1 MTIQSNLKSLEAE
14 VFIGKLFLNRLKFRA
29 EMSFGFVFD
38 CLSRAIGR
46 IGELFLEQI
55 CCKS

>member
-1 MTIQSNLKSLEAE
+1 MEAE
-14 VFIGKLFLNRLKFRA
+14 VFIEKLFLNRLKFRA
-29 EMSFGFVFD
+29 EMSFGFVSD